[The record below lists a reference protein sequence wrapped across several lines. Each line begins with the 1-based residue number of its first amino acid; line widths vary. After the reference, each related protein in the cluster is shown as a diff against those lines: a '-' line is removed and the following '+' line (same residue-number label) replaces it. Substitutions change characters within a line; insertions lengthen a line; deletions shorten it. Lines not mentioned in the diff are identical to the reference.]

1 MTAPAGRDMSELRSL
16 ITLLDDEDGEVYA
29 AARTR
34 LLSYR
39 EAVLP
44 YLPASDDRRTLAAQ
58 RGAEIRETILRTI
71 FKPLFRTMKRTA
83 SGDVDLEEGMFLIG
97 RTRYADLDAARLTEE
112 LNTYAKE
119 LKEGLS
125 TVSDPTE
132 FLRRT
137 IDFFVSDKGFTGNHA
152 DYYNEQNHYLNRVL
166 ETRRGIP
173 ITLSAVYLLVGKR
186 IDLPLRGIG
195 LPGHF
200 ILRMSFG
207 TTHVYFDPFNE
218 GAVLSYDECRE
229 MVTGLGFTFDDGY
242 LEPVTNAQII
252 ERMLRNIII
261 SLERQD
267 EKERVETIRQFID
280 SLSSNV

>member
-1 MTAPAGRDMSELRSL
+1 MTVPTGRDMSELRSL
-16 ITLLDDEDGEVYA
+16 ITLLDDEDAEVYS

-39 EAVLP
+39 DAVLP
-44 YLPASDDRRTLAAQ
+44 YLPPQDERRSLASQ
-58 RGAEIRETILRTI
+58 RSAEIRETVLRTV
-71 FKPLFRTMKRTA
+71 FKPLFRTMKRTP
-83 SGDVDLEEGMFLIG
+83 SGDADLEEAMFLIA
-97 RTRYADLDAARLTEE
+97 RTRYYDLDVVRLSEE
-112 LNTYAKE
+112 LNSFAKE

-125 TVSDPTE
+125 AESDPTE
-132 FLRRT
+132 VFRRT
-137 IDFFVSDKGFTGNHA
+137 IDFFVADKGFTGNHA

-207 TTHVYFDPFNE
+207 PTHIYFDPFE
-218 GAVLSYDECRE
+218 DGAVLSYDQCRE
-229 MVTGLGFTFDDGY
+229 MVTGLGYSFDEGY
-242 LEPVTNAQII
+242 MEPVSNAQII

-267 EKERVETIRQFID
+267 EQERVETIRQFID